1 MLEWGVLSASIQNL
15 EEDDSPD
22 KTWFDEPGEPRWE
35 AWDKPVIVALIPK
48 NVDGES
54 LATFLQNEFN
64 LPSLP
69 QFQESFIKDVDWVKE
84 THKIDQPNK
93 ITDLLWVI
101 PTGQSPVDAH
111 ATNIFLD
118 PGVSFGSG
126 THPTTHLCLE
136 WLSNNI
142 KGGES
147 VLDFGCGSG
156 ILAIGALNLGAKS
169 ARGVDIDPACLNSTR
184 ENGKTNGVS
193 IETYLPADL
202 PQDQQFDIIIANIL
216 ANTLVE
222 LLPTFLSKLNPEGHI
237 VVSGFMASQVKKILN
252 AYSNSFTNLMEQTK
266 SDWALISGKLI

>member
-1 MLEWGVLSASIQNL
+1 M
-15 EEDDSPD
+15 
-22 KTWFDEPGEPRWE
+22 
-35 AWDKPVIVALIPK
+35 
-48 NVDGES
+48 
-54 LATFLQNEFN
+54 
-64 LPSLP
+64 
-69 QFQESFIKDVDWVKE
+69 
-84 THKIDQPNK
+84 
-93 ITDLLWVI
+93 
-101 PTGQSPVDAH
+101 
-111 ATNIFLD
+111 
-118 PGVSFGSG
+118 
-126 THPTTHLCLE
+126 
-136 WLSNNI
+136 
-142 KGGES
+142 
-147 VLDFGCGSG
+147 
-156 ILAIGALNLGAKS
+156 GAKS